1 MMLIIEHRLVKRWG
15 PVMHDLVI
23 RNGKIVD
30 GTGAPAFAGDISIDA
45 DKIVNVGGKAGAGR
59 REIDATGSLVTPG
72 WVDIHTHYDGQV
84 SWDPY
89 LSPSS
94 WHGVTTLVMGNC
106 GVGFAPVRR
115 GQEDF
120 LISMMDGVED
130 IPTETLKAGIDFQ
143 WESFAEYLDALA
155 GMKRVLDVGTHVPH
169 CAVRAYVMG
178 ERGAAN
184 EPATPDDIAQMA
196 AIVRD
201 GARAGALG
209 VSTSRTLLHRT
220 RDKAYVPGTFAAIDE
235 MMGIG
240 RALGDAGGGVFEMV
254 TDVVGDDANLGWV
267 ARLSAETGCRISLAA
282 VINRR
287 SGMRMHEIFDFI
299 RGNNAKGSHIVAQVA
314 ARPAASLMSL
324 QSSLHPFSTHR
335 SYRQLMTGLSFV
347 ERVDKMR
354 DPRVR
359 GQILNDQP
367 AVKEEQTLAMV
378 SQFEHHFALGDPPDY
393 EPTREMSILERAK
406 RVGKTPQELAYDTLL
421 ERDGHGIIYMPLA
434 FKDYSFDALHPL
446 LTDDATILSL
456 SDGGAHCGVICDA
469 GMPTYLLTHWVRD
482 RRRGARIALEIAVKR
497 QTKDTAELYGLRD
510 RGVLA
515 AGMKADINLIDFESL
530 RLHPPQ
536 MAFDLPA
543 NGRRFVQH
551 VDGYLYTIVSG
562 EITYERGEPTG
573 AMPGKIVRRF

>member
-1 MMLIIEHRLVKRWG
+1 
-15 PVMHDLVI
+15 MHDLVI

-30 GTGAPAFAGDISIDA
+30 GTGAPAFAGDISING
-45 DKIVNVGGKAGAGR
+45 DKIVSVGGTAGPGH
-59 REIDATGSLVTPG
+59 REIDASGLLVTPG

-84 SWDPY
+84 AWDPY

-115 GQEDF
+115 GKEDF

-130 IPTETLKAGIDFQ
+130 IPTETLKAGINFE
-143 WESFAEYLDALA
+143 WESFPEYLDALSR
-155 GMKRVLDVGTHVPH
+155 MKRVLDVGTHVPH

-184 EPATPDDIAQMA
+184 EAATADDIAQMA

-201 GARAGALG
+201 SVKAGALG

-220 RDKAYVPGTFAAIDE
+220 RDKAYVPGTFAGVDE
-235 MMGIG
+235 VLGIG
-240 RALGDAGGGVFEMV
+240 RALGEAGSGVFEMV
-254 TDVVGDDANLGWV
+254 TDVTGDDADLGWV
-267 ARLSAETGCRISLAA
+267 ARLSAETGRPISLAA
-282 VINRR
+282 VVSRR
-287 SGMRMHEIFDFI
+287 SGMRMHEIFEFI
-299 RGNNAKGSHIVAQVA
+299 RRNNASGSHIVAQVA

-335 SYRQLMTGLSFV
+335 SYRQLMTGLSLP
-347 ERVDKMR
+347 ERVVKMR

-359 GQILNDQP
+359 AQILNDQP
-367 AVKEEQTLAMV
+367 AVREEQTLAMV
-378 SQFEHHFALGDPPDY
+378 SQFEHHFPLGDPPDY

-406 RVGKTPQELAYDTLL
+406 RAGKSPQELAYDTLL
-421 ERDGHGIIYMPLA
+421 ERDGRGIIYMPLA
-434 FKDYSFDALHPL
+434 FKDYSFDALSPL
-446 LTDDATILSL
+446 LTDSATILSL

-482 RRRGARIALEIAVKR
+482 RRRGPRIALELAVKR
-497 QTKDTAELYGLRD
+497 QTKDTAELYGMRD

-515 AGMKADINLIDFESL
+515 PGMKADLNLIDFDNL
-530 RLHPPQ
+530 QLHPPE
-536 MAFDLPA
+536 MVFDLPA
-543 NGRRFVQH
+543 DGRRFVQR
-551 VDGYLYTIVSG
+551 VDGYKYTIVSG
-562 EITYERGEPTG
+562 EVTYEGGEPTG
-573 AMPGKIVRRF
+573 AMPGKIVRGSRGDARLPS

>member
-1 MMLIIEHRLVKRWG
+1 
-15 PVMHDLVI
+15 MHDLVI

-30 GTGAPAFAGDISIDA
+30 GTGAPALAGDISIDGA
-45 DKIVNVGGKAGAGR
+45 EIVSAGGKAGAGR
-59 REIDATGSLVTPG
+59 REIDAGGLLVTPG

-84 SWDPY
+84 AWDPY

-115 GQEDF
+115 GKEDF

-143 WESFAEYLDALA
+143 WESFAEYLGVLSR
-155 GMKRVLDVGTHVPH
+155 MKRVMDVGTHVPH

-184 EPATPDDIAQMA
+184 EPATSDDIAQMA
-196 AIVRD
+196 AIVGD
-201 GARAGALG
+201 GVRAGALG

-220 RDKAYVPGTFAAIDE
+220 RDKAYVPGTFAGVDE

-240 RALGDAGGGVFEMV
+240 RAVGEAGGGVFEMV
-254 TDVVGDDANLGWV
+254 TDVAGDDADLGWV
-267 ARLSAETGCRISLAA
+267 ARLSAETGCWISLAA

-299 RGNNAKGSHIVAQVA
+299 RRNNAIGSHIVAQVA

-335 SYRQLMTGLSFV
+335 SYRQLMAGLSLA
-347 ERVDKMR
+347 ERVAKMR
-354 DPRVR
+354 DPKVR
-359 GQILNDQP
+359 AQILNDQP

-378 SQFEHHFALGDPPDY
+378 SQFEHYFPLGDPPDY

-406 RVGKTPQELAYDTLL
+406 RAGKTPQELAYDTLL
-421 ERDGHGIIYMPLA
+421 EHDGRGIIYVPLA
-434 FKDYSFDALHPL
+434 FKDYSFEALRPL

-482 RRRGARIALEIAVKR
+482 RRRGPRIPLELAVKR

-515 AGMKADINLIDFESL
+515 AGMKADINLIDL
-530 RLHPPQ
+530 DNLQLHPPE
-536 MAFDLPA
+536 MVFDLPA
-543 NGRRFVQH
+543 GGRRFVQR
-551 VDGYLYTIVSG
+551 VDGYSYTIVSG
-562 EITYERGEPTG
+562 EVTYERGEPTG
-573 AMPGKIVRRF
+573 AMPGKIVRGSAAARQSA

>member
-1 MMLIIEHRLVKRWG
+1 
-15 PVMHDLVI
+15 MHDLVI

-30 GTGAPAFAGDISIDA
+30 GTGAPFFAGDISING
-45 DKIVNVGGKAGAGR
+45 DKIVSVGGRAGAGH
-59 REIDATGSLVTPG
+59 REIDASGLLVTPG

-84 SWDPY
+84 AWDPY

-115 GQEDF
+115 GKEDF

-130 IPTETLKAGIDFQ
+130 IPTATLKAGINFE
-143 WESFAEYLDALA
+143 WESFAEYLDTLSR
-155 GMKRVLDVGTHVPH
+155 MKRVLDVGTHVPH

-201 GARAGALG
+201 GVRAGALG

-220 RDKAYVPGTFAAIDE
+220 RDKAYVPGTFAGVDE
-235 MMGIG
+235 MLGIG
-240 RALGDAGGGVFEMV
+240 RALGEAGGGVFEMV
-254 TDVVGDDANLGWV
+254 TDVAGDDADLGWV
-267 ARLSAETGCRISLAA
+267 ARLSSETGRPISLAA
-282 VINRR
+282 VVNRR
-287 SGMRMHEIFDFI
+287 SGMRMHEIFEFI
-299 RGNNAKGSHIVAQVA
+299 PSNNASGSHIVAQVA

-335 SYRQLMTGLSFV
+335 SYRQLMTGLSLL
-347 ERVDKMR
+347 ERVAMLR
-354 DPRVR
+354 DPSVR
-359 GQILNDQP
+359 ALILNDQP
-367 AVKEEQTLAMV
+367 AVREEQTLAMV
-378 SQFEHHFALGDPPDY
+378 SQFEHHFPLDDPPDY

-406 RVGKTPQELAYDTLL
+406 RAGKTPQELAYDTLL
-421 ERDGHGIIYMPLA
+421 DHDGRGIIYMPLA
-434 FKDYSFDALHPL
+434 FKDYSFDGLLPL
-446 LTDDATILSL
+446 LTDSATILSL

-482 RRRGARIALEIAVKR
+482 RRRGARIPLELAVKR
-497 QTKDTAELYGLRD
+497 QTKDTAELYGMRD

-515 AGMKADINLIDFESL
+515 AGMKADLNLIDFDNL
-530 RLHPPQ
+530 RLHPPE
-536 MAFDLPA
+536 MVFDLPA
-543 NGRRFVQH
+543 DGRRFVQH
-551 VDGYLYTIVSG
+551 VDGYNYTVVSG
-562 EITYERGEPTG
+562 EVTYEGGEPTG
-573 AMPGKIVRRF
+573 AMPGKIVRGSCAAAQSA